1 MGFKCQAFSSP
12 ELRKPETINN
22 KGQSTVQRRTAN
34 YKPNI
39 WKYDLLQSLT
49 NQFSEKKYKTRA
61 QTLKEDVTCM
71 FVEASDSLS
80 KLELIDS
87 LSKLGLSNSFE
98 DEIKEVLDAI
108 GLKDNVLSLQYDLYA
123 TSLCFRLLRHYGYD
137 ASQDMFLG
145 FVEASTGKFLKS
157 SNINVKGLLELF
169 EASTLGREGEN
180 VLNEARLFSI
190 ESLSDFGAN
199 SDYKLAKQVLQAMSL
214 PLQRRVEWYNIKKHI
229 NAHEKDH
236 TSTNTKLIELA
247 KLNFNLVQASHQE
260 DLKEVSRWWMGL
272 LNKEKLSFSRDRMV
286 ESFLY
291 AAGIASE
298 PQHGSLRKWLS
309 KVIKL
314 ILIIDD
320 AYDVYGSLE
329 EMECFTNAVER
340 WNPQEV
346 NELPEGIKVCFW
358 TLQNTTEE
366 MAAEIEQQK
375 GWNSVLPYLQKT
387 WADFCRSLLVESVWY
402 NKGYTP
408 SLQEYLDN
416 AWISSSG
423 PLLSLLVILGVAD
436 GMSQDVAEYLEDC
449 RDIIYQSSLIIRLCN
464 DQGTSAAEL
473 ERGDAASS
481 ILCHMR
487 EANVAEDVAREHIRS
502 LITKAWRNING
513 QCITSTPFLQEPFKY
528 ITNTARTAHFIYQ
541 HGDGFGD
548 QDRETR
554 DHVLSNFIEPLA
566 LLN

>member
-12 ELRKPETINN
+12 ELRK
-22 KGQSTVQRRTAN
+22 
-34 YKPNI
+34 
-39 WKYDLLQSLT
+39 
-49 NQFSEKKYKTRA
+49 EKKYKTRA

-71 FVEASDSLS
+71 FEEASDSLS

-108 GLKDNVLSLQYDLYA
+108 GLKDNSLSLQYDLYA

-145 FVEASTGKFLKS
+145 FGEASTGKFLKS

-169 EASTLGREGEN
+169 EASTLGREGET
-180 VLNEARLFSI
+180 VLTEARLFSI
-190 ESLSDFGAN
+190 GSLSDFGAN
-199 SDYKLAKQVLQAMSL
+199 SDHKLAKEVFQAMSL

-260 DLKEVSRWWMGL
+260 DLKEVSRWWMSL

-358 TLQNTTEE
+358 TFQNTTEE

-375 GWNSVLPYLQKT
+375 CWNSVLPYLQKT
-387 WADFCRSLLVESVWY
+387 
-402 NKGYTP
+402 
-408 SLQEYLDN
+408 
-416 AWISSSG
+416 
-423 PLLSLLVILGVAD
+423 
-436 GMSQDVAEYLEDC
+436 
-449 RDIIYQSSLIIRLCN
+449 
-464 DQGTSAAEL
+464 AEL

-566 LLN
+566 LFN